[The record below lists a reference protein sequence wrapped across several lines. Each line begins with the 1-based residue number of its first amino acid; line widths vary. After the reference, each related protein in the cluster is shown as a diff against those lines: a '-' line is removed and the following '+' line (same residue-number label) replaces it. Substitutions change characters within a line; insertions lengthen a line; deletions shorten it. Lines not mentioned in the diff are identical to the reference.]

1 MPVPSNPVPDEVYPS
16 SSQDGQAIP
25 LAVVRPLWS
34 FEGELAAGATVG
46 VELPLDVNLVSFYS
60 ESSRGTLS
68 FEGGS
73 FIFLPGVMY
82 ELALP
87 KEVSVT
93 VRADSEFF
101 FNVLVKWGQLRNEGA
116 YYAS

>member
-1 MPVPSNPVPDEVYPS
+1 MAIPSNPVPDELYPS
-16 SSQDGQAIP
+16 ASQDGQAIP

-34 FEGELAAGATVG
+34 FEGTLTAGSTEE
-46 VELPLDVNLVSFYS
+46 VELPLEVNLVSFYS
-60 ESSRGTLS
+60 EVSRGTLS

-87 KEVSVT
+87 KQVT
-93 VRADSEFF
+93 VAVRADSEFF
-101 FNVLVKWGQLRNEGA
+101 LNVLVKWGQLRNEGA